1 MDNKRGSK
9 TGNKSILKNTI
20 SLLILISAG
29 LLFSRVVFSNILATS
44 GQRLS
49 AANLK
54 AKILQEENQKLENGL
69 SQLNSLRRV
78 EKLAQKK
85 GLVKTENV
93 SVLVSPGPIAKR

>member
-1 MDNKRGSK
+1 MDNKRAGK
-9 TGNKSILKNTI
+9 TGNKPILKNTI

>member
-1 MDNKRGSK
+1 MDNKRAGK
-9 TGNKSILKNTI
+9 TGNKPILKNTV

-69 SQLNSLRRV
+69 SQLNSLLRV

>member
-1 MDNKRGSK
+1 MDNKRANK
-9 TGNKSILKNTI
+9 TGNKLLFNHTI
-20 SLLILISAG
+20 SFLILILAS
-29 LLFSRVVFSNILATS
+29 LLFSRVVLSNILATS

-54 AKILQEENQKLENGL
+54 AKALQEENQKLENKI
-69 SQLNSLRRV
+69 SELNSLSRV

-93 SVLVSPGPIAKR
+93 SVLVAPGPIAKR

>member
-1 MDNKRGSK
+1 MDNKRASK
-9 TGNKSILKNTI
+9 TGNKPILKNTI

-69 SQLNSLRRV
+69 SQMNSLLRV